1 MNEEVLFMLKKA
13 LCIIFAL
20 TILPFCLF
28 SQENSEKEGQ
38 TKPLKYDIVV
48 TANRIE
54 TPSKEI
60 ASSVTIISREDLE
73 RMNKTTVVE
82 VLRGVLGISV
92 IQSGPNGGAASVFLR
107 GANSEHT
114 LFMIDGVELND
125 PISPSRSYDLAHL
138 SLESIERIEILRG
151 PQSTL
156 YGSDAMGGIIN
167 IITRK
172 GEGKPRFHLSTQG
185 GSYGTF
191 AGTAGIDGGTDKA
204 YYSLGIS
211 RLQTNGFSSAS
222 ASYEGN
228 EEKDGYRNLT
238 LTGRFGYRP
247 LDNLSFDF
255 SVKTVTTEIDI
266 DNFAGAYGDDPNNT
280 QNYDALILKGQMR
293 TLLLGNRWE
302 QKLNLSY
309 VNYDRT
315 YKNPT
320 DDIHPFDSDESQ
332 YKSKLWKLD
341 WQNSLFLHE
350 TNTLTF
356 GLEYQHEQGES
367 EYHSESMWGPFS
379 SLFPLQ
385 EARTTGIYLQN
396 QVKVGGRFFTTLGIR
411 RDYHSQTGSSTNY
424 RIAPAYL
431 IQKTGT
437 KLKATYGTGF
447 KSPSLYQLYAPAT
460 LWGPIGNE
468 DLNPEETTGWDT
480 GLEQSLFQNKV
491 IFSAVYFSNTYKNLI
506 DYDSALGYVNIRKAS
521 SRGAEL
527 SLQTSPTDSLLFSA
541 SYTRTEAKD
550 EDKNTYLLRRPK
562 DKFTTHLSYRFL
574 EEVNISVSMISVGE
588 RDDMDYSLWP
598 AARVTLP
605 GYTLLSASAS
615 FNIMA
620 NIQLF
625 ARLENILNQEY
636 EMIKGYGTAG
646 FSTYFG
652 VKLTL

>member
-1 MNEEVLFMLKKA
+1 
-13 LCIIFAL
+13 
-20 TILPFCLF
+20 
-28 SQENSEKEGQ
+28 
-38 TKPLKYDIVV
+38 
-48 TANRIE
+48 
-54 TPSKEI
+54 
-60 ASSVTIISREDLE
+60 
-73 RMNKTTVVE
+73 
-82 VLRGVLGISV
+82 
-92 IQSGPNGGAASVFLR
+92 
-107 GANSEHT
+107 
-114 LFMIDGVELND
+114 MIDGVELND

-191 AGTAGIDGGTDKA
+191 ANAAGLSGSADKIH
-204 YYSLGIS
+204 YSLGVS
-211 RLQTNGFSSAS
+211 HFRSDGFSAAS
-222 ASYEGN
+222 ASYAGN
-228 EEKDGYRNLT
+228 EEKDGYRNLS
-238 LTGRFGYRP
+238 LSGRFGYRP

-255 SVKTVTTEIDI
+255 SFRTINTKTDI
-266 DNFAGAYGDDPNNT
+266 DNFAGDYGDDPNNT
-280 QNYDALILKGQMR
+280 QNYDALILKGQIR

-320 DDIHPFDSDESQ
+320 DDIHPFDSYESQ

-341 WQNSLFLHE
+341 WQHNLFLHE
-350 TNTLTF
+350 IYTLTF
-356 GLEYQHEQGES
+356 GVEYQHEQGEQ
-367 EYHSESMWGPFS
+367 YYSESMWGPS
-379 SLFPLQ
+379 SNVFPLQ
-385 EARTTGIYLQN
+385 EAHTTGIYLQD
-396 QVKVGGRFFTTLGIR
+396 QIKVGGRFFATLGVR
-411 RDYHSQTGSSTNY
+411 RDYHSQTGSATTY
-424 RIAPAYL
+424 HIAYAYF

-437 KLKATYGTGF
+437 KLKATHGTGF

-460 LWGPIGNE
+460 MWGPGGNK
-468 DLNPEETTGWDT
+468 DLKPEETTGWDA
-480 GLEQSLFQNKV
+480 GLEQNLFQNKL
-491 IFSAVYFSNTYKNLI
+491 IISATYFSNTYENLI
-506 DYDSALGYVNIRKAS
+506 DYDYALGYVNIREAF
-521 SRGAEL
+521 SRGAEF
-527 SLQTSPTDSLLFSA
+527 SLQARPTDSLLFSA
-541 SYTRTEAKD
+541 SYTRTKARTKSKD
-550 EDKNTYLLRRPK
+550 EDKNTYLLRRPREK
-562 DKFTTHLSYRFL
+562 LTANLSYNFL
-574 EEVNISVSMISVGE
+574 EKGSVSVSLIQIGK
-588 RDDMDYSLWP
+588 RDDMDYPLWP
-598 AARVTLP
+598 AAPARVTLP

>member
-1 MNEEVLFMLKKA
+1 
-13 LCIIFAL
+13 
-20 TILPFCLF
+20 
-28 SQENSEKEGQ
+28 
-38 TKPLKYDIVV
+38 
-48 TANRIE
+48 
-54 TPSKEI
+54 
-60 ASSVTIISREDLE
+60 
-73 RMNKTTVVE
+73 
-82 VLRGVLGISV
+82 
-92 IQSGPNGGAASVFLR
+92 VFLR

-114 LFMIDGVELND
+114 LVMIDGVELND

-185 GSYGTF
+185 GSYGTIANA
-191 AGTAGIDGGTDKA
+191 AGLSGSTDKIH
-204 YYSLGIS
+204 YSLGVS
-211 RLQTNGFSSAS
+211 HLRSDGFSAAS
-222 ASYEGN
+222 ASYAGN
-228 EEKDGYRNLT
+228 KEKDGYRNLT

-255 SVKTVTTEIDI
+255 SFRTINTKTDF
-266 DNFAGAYGDDPNNT
+266 DNFGGAYGDDPNNT
-280 QNYDALILKGQMR
+280 QDYDALFLKGQMR

-309 VNYDRT
+309 VDYDRK

-320 DDIHPFDSDESQ
+320 DDIHPFDSSESE

-341 WQNSLFLHE
+341 WQHNLFLHE
-350 TNTLTF
+350 IYTLTF
-356 GLEYQHEQGES
+356 GLEYQYEQGEL
-367 EYHSESMWGPFS
+367 ESMWGPFP

-385 EARTTGIYLQN
+385 KAHTTGIYLQN
-396 QVKVGGRFFTTLGIR
+396 QVKVGGRFFATLGIR
-411 RDYHSQTGSSTNY
+411 RDYHSQTGSATTY
-424 RIAPAYL
+424 RIAPAYF

-460 LWGPIGNE
+460 LWGLIVNE
-468 DLNPEETTGWDT
+468 DLKPEETTGWDA
-480 GLEQSLFQNKV
+480 GLEQNLFQNKL
-491 IFSAVYFSNTYKNLI
+491 IISATYFSTTYKNLI
-506 DYDSALGYVNIRKAS
+506 DYDSALGYVNIREAS
-521 SRGAEL
+521 SRGAEF
-527 SLQTSPTDSLLFSA
+527 SLQARPTSSLLFSA

-562 DKFTTHLSYRFL
+562 DKFSTNLSYSFQ
-574 EEVNISVSMISVGE
+574 EIINISVNMIYVGE
-588 RDDMDYSLWP
+588 RDDMDYPLWP
-598 AARVTLP
+598 AAPARVTLP
-605 GYTLLSASAS
+605 SYTLLSASAS

-620 NIQLF
+620 KIQLF
-625 ARLENILNQEY
+625 ARLENILNEEY
-636 EMIKGYGTAG
+636 EVIKGYGTAG

-652 VKLTL
+652 VKLSL